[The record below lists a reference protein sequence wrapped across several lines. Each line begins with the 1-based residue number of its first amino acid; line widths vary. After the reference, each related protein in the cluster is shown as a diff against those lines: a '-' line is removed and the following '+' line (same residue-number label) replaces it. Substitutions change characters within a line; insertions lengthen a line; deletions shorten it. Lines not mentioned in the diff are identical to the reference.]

1 MLFQKYLLG
10 FDMKQIKL
18 FKIMRWDGI
27 TILQIQTTIKHSQS
41 SYLIQI
47 KYNAKILIDWI
58 HT

>member
-47 KYNAKILIDWI
+47 KYNAKILID
-58 HT
+58 